1 MTLNAKED
9 KMKESKDV
17 FKYRLMHLDPT
28 LLRTKTSATLI
39 RLLQKCRKSVDE
51 DTQGR
56 IDYVLQKRKE
66 ENKRVSP
73 TRRRKA

>member
-17 FKYRLMHLDPT
+17 FKYRMMHLDPT
-28 LLRTKTSATLI
+28 LLRTKTSTTLI
-39 RLLQKCRKSVDE
+39 KLLQKCRKSVDE
-51 DTQGR
+51 DTQGK
-56 IDYVLQKRKE
+56 IDYVIQKRKE

-73 TRRRKA
+73 SRRRMV

>member
-1 MTLNAKED
+1 
-9 KMKESKDV
+9 
-17 FKYRLMHLDPT
+17 
-28 LLRTKTSATLI
+28 
-39 RLLQKCRKSVDE
+39 VDE

-56 IDYVLQKRKE
+56 IDYVIQKRKE